1 MTEIQTNSSNIGQI
15 QIADEVI
22 AVIAGTAALE
32 IDGVVGM
39 ASNFTGD
46 LAEIMGK
53 RNLSKGVKIS
63 VNEDSVS
70 VEINLIIAFGYK
82 IQDVSVEVQKKVKT
96 AIETMTGLPSN
107 EININIAGIHM
118 DKTPKQKDER

>member
-22 AVIAGTAALE
+22 AVIAGTAAME
-32 IDGVVGM
+32 VGGVLGM

-53 RNLSKGVKIS
+53 RNLSKGVK
-63 VNEDSVS
+63 VNVNGDSVS
-70 VEINLIIAFGYK
+70 VELNLMVKFGYK
-82 IQDVSVEVQKKVKT
+82 IQDISVEVQQKVKT
-96 AIETMTGLPSN
+96 AIETMTGLTTSEVN
-107 EININIAGIHM
+107 VNVAGIHM
-118 DKTPKQKDER
+118 DKPQKPKDEH

>member
-32 IDGVVGM
+32 VDGVVGM

-53 RNLSKGVKIS
+53 RNLSKGVKIN
-63 VNEDSVS
+63 VNEDNVS

-82 IQDVSVEVQKKVKT
+82 IQDVSFEVQKKVKT
-96 AIETMTGLPSN
+96 AIETMIGLPSN
-107 EININIAGIHM
+107 EININVAGIHM
-118 DKTPKQKDER
+118 DKAQKQKDER

>member
-22 AVIAGTAALE
+22 AVIAGTAAME
-32 IDGVVGM
+32 IDGIVGM

-53 RNLSKGVKIS
+53 RNLSKGVK
-63 VNEDSVS
+63 VNVGEDSVS
-70 VEINLIIAFGYK
+70 VELNLIIKFGYK
-82 IQDVSVEVQKKVKT
+82 IQDVSLEVQQKVKT
-96 AIETMTGLPSN
+96 AIETMTGLQSK
-107 EININIAGIHM
+107 EIDINIVGIHLN
-118 DKTPKQKDER
+118 KVQKQKDEH